1 MISESGGGQ
10 APPLPVSILFKLRRL
25 RDRRMARPVGI
36 DSGSNRVLREA
47 VTSSV
52 VSART
57 TAASV
62 IRHEN
67 GKGGERM
74 MAGEWEEP
82 ERLNRRRPDH
92 EADTIAGP
100 ERFRRS
106 GGHRGRP
113 RDVGN
118 DFANT
123 FGRGV
128 RNGGIRMI
136 ALIFGK
142 RVRPSGT
149 EVKDGEQEGIRTP
162 GLQLRRLLPYPD

>member
-128 RNGGIRMI
+128 RNGGIRMT
-136 ALIFGK
+136 APFFGNDVWLS
-142 RVRPSGT
+142 RD
-149 EVKDGEQEGIRTP
+149 EVKNGEQEG
-162 GLQLRRLLPYPD
+162 LY

>member
-36 DSGSNRVLREA
+36 DSGSNRVLWEA

-52 VSART
+52 VSVRT

-67 GKGGERM
+67 GKGGERR

-82 ERLNRRRPDH
+82 ERLNRCRPDH
-92 EADTIAGP
+92 EADTIAEG
-100 ERFRRS
+100 ETM
-106 GGHRGRP
+106 GRP
-113 RDVGN
+113 TRKLTDH
-118 DFANT
+118 
-123 FGRGV
+123 RHE
-128 RNGGIRMI
+128 RIRRI
-136 ALIFGK
+136 LEEGPDTSNH
-142 RVRPSGT
+142 RPA
-149 EVKDGEQEGIRTP
+149 QRFEGIDRKTP
-162 GLQLRRLLPYPD
+162 IECKGRRIVIPTSMLI